1 MLRMIALNPGRL
13 QLNDRNSPLITLLIL
28 IGLTTEVSVKAG
40 SPFDD
45 GDPYANYTPF
55 EICQAY
61 INGDPDIKDD
71 LPTEDF
77 SQCSSYQW

>member
-1 MLRMIALNPGRL
+1 MIALNPGRL

>member
-1 MLRMIALNPGRL
+1 MRILSCFVIFILMLLGFGA
-13 QLNDRNSPLITLLIL
+13 
-28 IGLTTEVSVKAG
+28 EVSVQAG

-45 GDPYANYTPF
+45 GDPYDNYTPY

-61 INGDPDIKDD
+61 IHGDPDIKDD

-77 SQCSSYQW
+77 SQCSSYRW